1 MILFLF
7 IFNNKVRTINMNSID
22 QLSYLNT
29 AIITTST
36 PRIITT
42 IAKDTTTSTTSTEH
56 TTKIVQTT
64 SSSTTKF
71 STTTTITLADTLLEL
86 SGELV
91 KLDTCFMENDI
102 LYFGNDIEVK
112 ETVESI
118 HECCSFCVSKL
129 GCKSWVFSQLN
140 KTCALKASFHGE
152 GFVHMEG
159 YSSGFIDPKC
169 K

>member
-1 MILFLF
+1 
-7 IFNNKVRTINMNSID
+7 MNSID
-22 QLSYLNT
+22 QLSYLNS

-42 IAKDTTTSTTSTEH
+42 IAKDTTTSTTSTTSTEY

-71 STTTTITLADTLLEL
+71 STTVTLADTLLEL
-86 SGELV
+86 SGELI

-118 HECCSFCVSKL
+118 HECCSFCVTKL

-152 GFVHMEG
+152 GFLHMEG